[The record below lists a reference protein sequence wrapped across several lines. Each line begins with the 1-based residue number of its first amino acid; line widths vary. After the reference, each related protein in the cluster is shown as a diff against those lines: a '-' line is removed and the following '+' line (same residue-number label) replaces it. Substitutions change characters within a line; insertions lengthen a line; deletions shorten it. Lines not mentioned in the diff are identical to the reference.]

1 MHGTQRSGR
10 KTVTFRIGCRRHIRF
25 VRYDSEFRCRS
36 KFFQEIRIMP
46 EKKVLII
53 VKSKPYSQINYYE
66 ALRVAVGLW
75 EHKVNII
82 WMNDGVYAVL
92 KDADMSLT
100 EKFFKEFEDLEIN
113 LYVEK
118 KALKKRGFEKEDILF
133 NAEVI
138 DNKRISELI
147 SEAQTSLVF

>member
-1 MHGTQRSGR
+1 
-10 KTVTFRIGCRRHIRF
+10 
-25 VRYDSEFRCRS
+25 
-36 KFFQEIRIMP
+36 
-46 EKKVLII
+46 

-118 KALKKRGFEKEDILF
+118 KALKKRGFEKEDILLDTK
-133 NAEVI
+133 VI

-147 SEAQTSLVF
+147 SEAQASLVF